1 MSDKIFSDVDL
12 TVRVERNPEIL
23 DQKTKRKNVFQGV
36 VYTVTCQDCEMPT
49 KIGLTWKEIK
59 HLLDGGQLPG
69 VARVSDGWQVSVQ
82 CGNREEACERK
93 NTFSVTD
100 AELENEA
107 NMEISRRQRVLRASG
122 GQAGTG
128 AIGR

>member
-12 TVRVERNPEIL
+12 TVRVERNPVIL
-23 DQKTKRKNVFQGV
+23 DQRTQQKNQYQGI

-69 VARVSDGWQVSVQ
+69 VTRVNDGWQITAQ
-82 CGNREEACERK
+82 CGNAGEACERK
-93 NTFSVTD
+93 NTFILTD
-100 AELENEA
+100 SELENEA
-107 NMEISRRQRVLRASG
+107 SMEISRRARIAKMQQ
-122 GQAGTG
+122 GQPGV
-128 AIGR
+128 IRR